1 MEPQTGRRSRKKPG
15 EAAAPRSSG
24 REVDRPLDRTE
35 IARRAYAL
43 FEARGGADG
52 HDWEDW
58 LAAERQLEEERARSR
73 RSQ

>member
-1 MEPQTGRRSRKKPG
+1 MEPQTGRRSRKKQD
-15 EAAAPRSSG
+15 EAVAPKASRG
-24 REVDRPLDRTE
+24 KADRPLDQAE

-52 HDWEDW
+52 HDREDW

>member
-1 MEPQTGRRSRKKPG
+1 MEPQTGRRSRKKQG
-15 EAAAPRSSG
+15 EAASPRPSG
-24 REVDRPLDRTE
+24 AKADKPLDRAE
-35 IARRAYAL
+35 VARRAYAL
-43 FEARGGADG
+43 FEQRGGAAG